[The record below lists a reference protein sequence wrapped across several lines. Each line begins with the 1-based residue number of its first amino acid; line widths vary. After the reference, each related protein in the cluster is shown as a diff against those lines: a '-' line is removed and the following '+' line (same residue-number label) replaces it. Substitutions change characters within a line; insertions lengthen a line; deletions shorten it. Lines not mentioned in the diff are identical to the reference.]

1 MGGWEGTKGGSG
13 RLGGE
18 VDWVDGWAWLIG
30 WLGGFLR
37 DEGDNSVHWACL
49 GSYLGISH

>member
-1 MGGWEGTKGGSG
+1 MRVAGWARSKGW
-13 RLGGE
+13 LGGV

-37 DEGDNSVHWACL
+37 DKGDISVRLACL